1 MKPGNKWPGAIFD
14 AAEKKIAEA
23 EAIDIKWGLFDD
35 TPTKVRNDLNKERP
49 KNRCHREQAASVVAP

>member
-1 MKPGNKWPGAIFD
+1 MAQGNFD

-35 TPTKVRNDLNKERP
+35 TPTKVRTDLNKEQP
-49 KNRCHREQAASVVAP
+49 KISPARASRLVVAP